1 MNEINQQNNLENG
14 QNNNSVFNENIDSI
28 NKENN
33 INSNNT
39 IINNNSD
46 NVCINNNPNQSKT
59 SYRVSLSNLSQLEIP
74 LSPCNPSQFS
84 FKPKSNVSL
93 SLSNNNS
100 LDKYITPQKN
110 DNRKA
115 FEKMLTV
122 EKLRSA
128 LAPSDEKN
136 EKIDDIFR
144 SKTDA
149 KHFPKYPEFKN
160 VTLDDLPELEI
171 MILDDVDKKAFNIYK
186 NMNFPSIEEVTEI
199 MKNKSI
205 KEEDFDYYS
214 SVSYLLFLKRNE
226 FLPNQRHLVLR
237 NIPFNDIND
246 FFINNQS
253 YSLYNDNS
261 ICNSFHNSSSTPPSF
276 SFPAKDINTLC
287 MVLNI
292 IIFCIQSDEDTK
304 MFIEHFGKDEVFF
317 FIDNM
322 CYLLQRVDCFRLKRK
337 IIGLLTAFFQY
348 NDEII
353 LSFLRRIENIIVNN
367 NISSNI
373 ITKLQQ
379 VMKNKQKHYIDLIIS
394 NKNEIKEKIK
404 NNDIDSICYLIRFFI
419 YILSGAQGSYI
430 FDEKDYVKLLKCLR
444 DLNIKNKSINDLII
458 QLKVRIKRLV

>member
-1 MNEINQQNNLENG
+1 MNEINQQSNFSNPK
-14 QNNNSVFNENIDSI
+14 NNNSVINEDIDSF

-33 INSNNT
+33 INSNN
-39 IINNNSD
+39 ISINNSVD
-46 NVCINNNPNQSKT
+46 NVENNNNPNHSIT
-59 SYRVSLSNLSQLEIP
+59 SNRVSLSNLSQLEIP

-84 FKPKSNVSL
+84 FKPKSNVSF

-110 DNRKA
+110 DNRNA

-136 EKIDDIFR
+136 DKDDEIFHSR
-144 SKTDA
+144 TDA

-186 NMNFPSIEEVTEI
+186 NMNFPPIEEITEI

-214 SVSYLLFLKRNE
+214 SVSYLLFLKRKE
-226 FLPNQRHLVLR
+226 FLPNQRHLVLK

-253 YSLYNDNS
+253 YSFYNDSS
-261 ICNSFHNSSSTPPSF
+261 INNSSSTPASF
-276 SFPAKDINTLC
+276 SFPTKNINTLC
-287 MVLNI
+287 MIINI

-304 MFIEHFGKDEVFF
+304 MFIENYGKDEVFF

-322 CYLLQRVDCFRLKRK
+322 CFLLQKIECFRLKRK
-337 IIGLLTAFFQY
+337 IIGLLIAFFQY
-348 NDEII
+348 NDEI
-353 LSFLRRIENIIVNN
+353 LLNFFRKIENIIINY
-367 NISSNI
+367 NISSNV

-379 VMKNKQKHYIDLIIS
+379 IMKNKQKYYINLIIS
-394 NKNEIKEKIK
+394 NKNGIKEKIK
-404 NNDIDSICYLIRFFI
+404 KNEIDSICYLIRFFI
-419 YILSGAQGSYI
+419 YILSGSQGSYI
-430 FDEKDYVKLLKCLR
+430 FDEKEYVNLLKCFR
-444 DLNIKNKSINDLII
+444 ELNIKNQTINELIV
-458 QLKVRIKRLV
+458 QLKIRIKRLV

>member
-1 MNEINQQNNLENG
+1 MNEINQQNNFSNPK
-14 QNNNSVFNENIDSI
+14 NNNCVINKDIDSF

-33 INSNNT
+33 INSNN
-39 IINNNSD
+39 ISINNSVDDVEN
-46 NVCINNNPNQSKT
+46 NNNPNYSKT
-59 SYRVSLSNLSQLEIP
+59 SNRVSLSNLSQLQIP

-84 FKPKSNVSL
+84 FKPKSNVSF

-110 DNRKA
+110 DNRNA

-128 LAPSDEKN
+128 LAPSN
-136 EKIDDIFR
+136 EKDDKDDEIFR
-144 SKTDA
+144 SRTDA

-171 MILDDVDKKAFNIYK
+171 MILDDVDKKTFNIYK
-186 NMNFPSIEEVTEI
+186 NMNFPPIEEITEI
-199 MKNKSI
+199 MKDKSI

-214 SVSYLLFLKRNE
+214 SVSYLLFLKRKE
-226 FLPNQRHLVLR
+226 FLPNQRHLVLK

-253 YSLYNDNS
+253 YSFYNDSS
-261 ICNSFHNSSSTPPSF
+261 INNSSSTPASF
-276 SFPAKDINTLC
+276 SFPTKNINTLC
-287 MVLNI
+287 MILNI

-304 MFIEHFGKDEVFF
+304 MFIENYGKDEVFF

-322 CYLLQRVDCFRLKRK
+322 CFLLQKIECFRLKRK
-337 IIGLLTAFFQY
+337 IIGLLIAFFQY

-353 LSFLRRIENIIVNN
+353 LNFFRKIENIIINY
-367 NISSNI
+367 NISSNV

-379 VMKNKQKHYIDLIIS
+379 IMKNKQKYYINLIIS
-394 NKNEIKEKIK
+394 NKNGIKEKIK
-404 NNDIDSICYLIRFFI
+404 KNEIDSICYLIRFFI
-419 YILSGAQGSYI
+419 YILSGSQGSYI
-430 FDEKDYVKLLKCLR
+430 FDEKEYVNLLKCFR
-444 DLNIKNKSINDLII
+444 ELNIKNQTINELIV
-458 QLKVRIKRLV
+458 QLKIRIKRLV

>member
-1 MNEINQQNNLENG
+1 MNEINQQNNLENR
-14 QNNNSVFNENIDSI
+14 QNNNSIFNENIDSI

-46 NVCINNNPNQSKT
+46 NVCTNNNPNQSKT

-100 LDKYITPQKN
+100 SDKYITPQKN
-110 DNRKA
+110 DNRNA

-128 LAPSDEKN
+128 LAPSDEKD
-136 EKIDDIFR
+136 EKIDEIFR

-171 MILDDVDKKAFNIYK
+171 MIIDDVDKKAFNIYK

-214 SVSYLLFLKRNE
+214 SISYLLFLKRKE

-237 NIPFNDIND
+237 NIPFNDI
-246 FFINNQS
+246 
-253 YSLYNDNS
+253 
-261 ICNSFHNSSSTPPSF
+261 HNSSSTPPSF
-276 SFPAKDINTLC
+276 SFQAKDINTLC

-292 IIFCIQSDEDTK
+292 IIFCIQSDEDIK

-322 CYLLQRVDCFRLKRK
+322 CYLLQKMDCFRLKRK